1 MESQAPSVPS
11 APSTPPASISSAIS
25 ARTFGHYSQF
35 LRAAM
40 ADEESLQ
47 LGDSLQTMAAHIEQ
61 VALLLR
67 QPPPERTGVARA
79 LVELLDL
86 LREHRHLVQDMGK
99 DWHQSYEFKGHFLAL
114 TQFRSLVTRWASE
127 AGPPRNL
134 PPSVDEF
141 ELSAWRLLG
150 AGALLLDAFEQTG
163 NAQPG
168 DAREE
173 EAQVGSWWGRLLTV
187 LHLKP

>member
-1 MESQAPSVPS
+1 MMESQTPS
-11 APSTPPASISSAIS
+11 APSGPQGSSTLGF
-25 ARTFGHYSQF
+25 RTFGHYSQF

-47 LGDSLQTMAAHIEQ
+47 LGEGLQTIAAKIEQ
-61 VALLLR
+61 VATQLR
-67 QPPPERTGVARA
+67 QPPADRTAVARS

-86 LREHRHLVQDMGK
+86 LREHRHLVQDMGE
-99 DWHQSYEFKGHFLAL
+99 DWHSSYEFKSHFRAL

-127 AGPPRNL
+127 AGPPCDQ
-134 PPSVDEF
+134 PPGASEF

-163 NAQPG
+163 HKSAAMEVTGPG
-168 DAREE
+168 QSENS
-173 EAQVGSWWGRLLTV
+173 SWWGRLMTV
-187 LHLKP
+187 LHLKR